1 MPLHLGGV
9 VGNQAW
15 IVRGPQE
22 LEVSIAGTHRGRG
35 SLRDHDRSG
44 TMGGVTRPCL
54 NTARVRSLMS
64 DMAICIKRE
73 CGLTS
78 TNHAEHPLVQE
89 AGYTLKWFWPR
100 RGADYLDSSM
110 SALTC

>member
-64 DMAICIKRE
+64 DMAICLQPRRRRPPLVHNMAICIKRE

-78 TNHAEHPLVQE
+78 TNHAEHP
-89 AGYTLKWFWPR
+89 
-100 RGADYLDSSM
+100 
-110 SALTC
+110 